1 MRRCRA
7 IVTMAVM
14 GVAIAAD
21 VPFIETKGGRL
32 SGIVEESFKGRDFFS
47 FYGIPYAQP
56 PLGKLRFKDPE
67 PFQNWVG
74 LGEASAPASPCIQ
87 FSNFAQTLGKNEV
100 IGQEDCLYLNV
111 FTPKV
116 EEIAKLPVMVW
127 LHGGGFVRGSGNEYL
142 PHVLL
147 DHDIVL
153 VVVQYRLGVLGFLS
167 TEDSVMPGNLGLK
180 DQTMALEWVK
190 RNIQHFGGD
199 NTRVTIFGE
208 SAGGASAHFQ
218 MLTRIAKGLFSR
230 SILQSGTAL
239 CPWAI
244 NSNPRKAAIQVGTT
258 LGCPTHHGSDALLL
272 CLQELDVKALF
283 PLYNDFK
290 KWYTLPLIFTPWVD
304 GHFLP
309 DHPAKLMLD
318 GCHAKVDIISGIT
331 RDEGSLFALPAWAK
345 KQFLEELHHNFSVAG
360 PASLQLVG
368 RSEDPVG
375 VARQLYHHYLGT
387 TRVTEAHAEDFM
399 RMLSDNHFALCH
411 DLTTACQAQQLHPA
425 GHTFRYELQH
435 YGQLSFSQLLC
446 PSCDKKWVS
455 HVDDLYYLFRGG
467 NLLTPPTAPEDRPK
481 DLQRPDDLALRD
493 IITTLWTN
501 FAATG
506 NPTPDGSLGFTWE
519 PSTANNL
526 HYLSLTPSPSMQP
539 DNRKERQ
546 V

>member
-1 MRRCRA
+1 
-7 IVTMAVM
+7 
-14 GVAIAAD
+14 
-21 VPFIETKGGRL
+21 
-32 SGIVEESFKGRDFFS
+32 
-47 FYGIPYAQP
+47 
-56 PLGKLRFKDPE
+56 
-67 PFQNWVG
+67 
-74 LGEASAPASPCIQ
+74 
-87 FSNFAQTLGKNEV
+87 
-100 IGQEDCLYLNV
+100 
-111 FTPKV
+111 
-116 EEIAKLPVMVW
+116 
-127 LHGGGFVRGSGNEYL
+127 
-142 PHVLL
+142 
-147 DHDIVL
+147 
-153 VVVQYRLGVLGFLS
+153 
-167 TEDSVMPGNLGLK
+167 MPGNLGLK

-331 RDEGSLFALPAWAK
+331 RDEGSLFALRNYHIPYVREEIISFNFHPSPLPTCAAAWAK

-387 TRVTEAHAEDFM
+387 TRIRRLYNSLPLKENM
-399 RMLSDNHFALCH
+399 I
-411 DLTTACQAQQLHPA
+411 LHPHLVK
-425 GHTFRYELQH
+425 GE
-435 YGQLSFSQLLC
+435 
-446 PSCDKKWVS
+446 P
-455 HVDDLYYLFRGG
+455 
-467 NLLTPPTAPEDRPK
+467 NAPEDVTR
-481 DLQRPDDLALRD
+481 
-493 IITTLWTN
+493 
-501 FAATG
+501 
-506 NPTPDGSLGFTWE
+506 SLKTE
-519 PSTANNL
+519 L
-526 HYLSLTPSPSMQP
+526 
-539 DNRKERQ
+539 
-546 V
+546 